1 MKTYT
6 FTKQQLKIIKK
17 ALIDLDYH
25 PETLDEDSYNNFIL
39 EYGKQYY
46 KVIDRIL
53 RKISS

>member
-17 ALIDLDYH
+17 ALIDLSYH
-25 PETLDEDSYNNFIL
+25 PENLDNNNYNNFVS
-39 EYGKQYY
+39 EYGKQYD

-53 RKISS
+53 RKITS